1 MSELVLF
8 DRYLPAN
15 GGDTASAVPAFMPDA
30 SGHIIG
36 YRHNGSAKMQKL
48 RFVTEKPVKEISLIP
63 RHEKTEMADWNIGL
77 VALVLLLIVMTKTLF
92 PRRFRQLSG
101 ALVGSNYLNQ
111 LLREWNPLRSLMGVF
126 FILAYIV
133 VFGLFLQ
140 RLLIYFAGA
149 DQTLAS
155 PLTYLAMAA
164 GVGAFLLLRML
175 LVSFFSFLFRTQEV
189 SMRYLTNQVSYF
201 MITTLLLLPILF
213 VLIYNPFKSV
223 FYMSIILVL
232 VLLLFRF
239 YRSFIVGLSNRR
251 FSILYLFLYLC
262 ALEIVPFLL
271 LIKLVLLFVSGEV

>member
-1 MSELVLF
+1 MNELVIF
-8 DRYLPAN
+8 DRYLSAN
-15 GGDTASAVPAFMPDA
+15 GGSTTSMVPAFMPDA
-30 SGHIIG
+30 TGNITG
-36 YRHNGSAKMQKL
+36 YNRDGSEREQKL
-48 RFVTEKPVKEISLIP
+48 RFVSEKSVNEIKFHP
-63 RHEKTEMADWNIGL
+63 RHEKLEMADWNIGL
-77 VALVLLLIVMTKTLF
+77 VALVLLLIVMSKTLF

-101 ALVGSNYLNQ
+101 AIFGSNYLNQ
-111 LLREWNPLRSLMGVF
+111 LLREWNPFQSLMGIF
-126 FILAYIV
+126 FILAYVV
-133 VFGLFLQ
+133 VFGLYLQ
-140 RLLIYFAGA
+140 RLLIYFAGG

-155 PLTYLAMAA
+155 PFAFFALAA

-175 LVSFFSFLFRTQEV
+175 FVNFFAFLFRTKEV

-201 MITTLLLLPILF
+201 MITALLLLPILF

-223 FYMSIILVL
+223 FYMSILLVMALL
-232 VLLLFRF
+232 VFRF